1 MVVVVGSLVF
11 DDMTLDVYSS
21 LDVPLFKV
29 SDVAKL
35 IGYSSGNNWN
45 LLELC
50 EAHEK
55 LQLPLIVAGQNRKV
69 SFVTET
75 GLYNILSQSR
85 METARKWRSIILNEL
100 VVLRKEKGKDIV
112 EQFEDWD
119 RLSDTLYFD
128 DDTGVMMRSVTIAG
142 GDVMQIPYVEED

>member
-1 MVVVVGSLVF
+1 MNVVGSLVF
-11 DDMTLDVYSS
+11 DDMTLDIYSS

-55 LQLPLIVAGQNRKV
+55 LQLSIVVAGQNRKV
-69 SFVTET
+69 SFVTVT

-85 METARKWRSIILNEL
+85 MDVARKWRSIILNDL
-100 VVLRKEKGKDIV
+100 VVLRKEKGMDIV
-112 EQFEDWD
+112 EQFENWD
-119 RLSDTLYFD
+119 RLSDTLFID
-128 DDTGVMMRSVTIAG
+128 EETGVMMRSVTVAG
-142 GDVMQIPYVEED
+142 GDVIQILYVEED

>member
-1 MVVVVGSLVF
+1 MNVVGSLVF

-55 LQLPLIVAGQNRKV
+55 LQLSMVVAGQNRKV

-85 METARKWRSIILNEL
+85 MDVARKWRSIILNDL
-100 VVLRKEKGKDIV
+100 VILRKEKGMDIV
-112 EQFEDWD
+112 EQFENWD
-119 RLSDTLYFD
+119 RLSDTLFID
-128 DDTGVMMRSVTIAG
+128 EETGVMMRSVTVAG
-142 GDVMQIPYVEED
+142 GDVIQIPYVEED